1 MATSHLRLID
11 AGNTN
16 VASLHDGGT
25 AMKTIVSVFVV
36 LIALP
41 VLVGVETTS
50 ASALD
55 THGLSGKTSLEQQDR
70 LAY

>member
-1 MATSHLRLID
+1 
-11 AGNTN
+11 
-16 VASLHDGGT
+16 
-25 AMKTIVSVFVV
+25 MKAIVSVFVV
-36 LIALP
+36 LIALL
-41 VLVGVETTS
+41 VLVGVETS

>member
-16 VASLHDGGT
+16 VASLHDGGA
-25 AMKTIVSVFVV
+25 AMKAIVSVFVV
-36 LIALP
+36 LIALS
-41 VLVGVETTS
+41 VLVGVETS

-55 THGLSGKTSLEQQDR
+55 THGLSGKTSVEQQDR

>member
-1 MATSHLRLID
+1 
-11 AGNTN
+11 
-16 VASLHDGGT
+16 
-25 AMKTIVSVFVV
+25 MKTIVSVFVV

>member
-1 MATSHLRLID
+1 
-11 AGNTN
+11 
-16 VASLHDGGT
+16 
-25 AMKTIVSVFVV
+25 MKAIVSVFVV
-36 LIALP
+36 LIALS
-41 VLVGVETTS
+41 VLVGVATP